1 MLGSHYMISVCM
13 AVKNG
18 ANYIAEQVESIVG
31 QLDSDDE
38 LIVSDDHS
46 TDNTLE
52 IVRSFAD
59 ERIRVVSSELHGAI
73 HNFELAL
80 YRSSGEF
87 IFLADQDDIWH
98 SNKLATMMPY
108 LNAFDMVVCD
118 CELVDDRR
126 NVINSSFF
134 EVNNSGKGFLRNLI
148 SNSYMGC
155 CMGFKRT
162 VLEKALPFPAHTA
175 AHDFWIGMVA
185 ESHFKS
191 LFLKESLVSHRIHG
205 ANATTSGR
213 RSTTPHV
220 KRVTQRY
227 QLVRNLISRSL

>member
-1 MLGSHYMISVCM
+1 MISVCM

-18 ANYIAEQVESIVG
+18 AKYIDEQIDSILS
-31 QLDSDDE
+31 QLGAGDE

-46 TDNTLE
+46 SDETLGMVQRFE
-52 IVRSFAD
+52 D
-59 ERIRVVSSELHGAI
+59 PRIRIFSSPKNGAV
-73 HNFELAL
+73 HNFEFAL
-80 YRSSGEF
+80 SRSSGEF

-98 SNKLATMMPY
+98 ENKLATMMPFLQEY
-108 LNAFDMVVCD
+108 DMVVCD
-118 CELVDDRR
+118 CMLVDDDR
-126 NVINSSFF
+126 NVLSNSFF
-134 EVNNSGKGFLRNLI
+134 DLKRSGKGFLKNLV

-155 CMGFKRT
+155 CMGFSRRI
-162 VLEKALPFPAHTA
+162 LSKALPFPDDVA

-191 LFLKESLVSHRIHG
+191 LFLKEVLVSHRIHD
-205 ANATTSGR
+205 ANASTSGR
-213 RSTTPHV
+213 ESITPHM